1 MELMTSLSLFCKG
14 ARESVA
20 IYNCWI
26 RPRNKQKFWLLK
38 GVWHVWTKQLWL
50 AALWKI
56 LLDKGIIVDVL
67 TIPIHILQSINFTGN
82 MHFGPKQMYSSETRW
97 R

>member
-20 IYNCWI
+20 INNCWI

-38 GVWHVWTKQLWL
+38 GVRHVWTRQLWP
-50 AALWKI
+50 AAFGEI
-56 LLDKGIIVDVL
+56 LLDKGSIVDVL
-67 TIPIHILQSINFTGN
+67 TIPIHI
-82 MHFGPKQMYSSETRW
+82 
-97 R
+97 

>member
-1 MELMTSLSLFCKG
+1 MELMTSLTLFCKG

-38 GVWHVWTKQLWL
+38 GVWL
-50 AALWKI
+50 AALGKI
-56 LLDKGIIVDVL
+56 LLDKGNVVDVL
-67 TIPIHILQSINFTGN
+67 TIPIHI
-82 MHFGPKQMYSSETRW
+82 
-97 R
+97 